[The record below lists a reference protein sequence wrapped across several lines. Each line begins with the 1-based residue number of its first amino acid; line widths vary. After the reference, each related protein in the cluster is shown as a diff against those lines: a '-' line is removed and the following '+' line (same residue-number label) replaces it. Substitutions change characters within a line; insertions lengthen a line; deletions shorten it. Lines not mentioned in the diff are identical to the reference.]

1 LGVHYFKKRERA
13 NRATELKSG
22 VSDVLLLSMY
32 QHRTRD
38 SILDVLKA
46 EGRPLTP
53 KQVSDALPGAGYSAI
68 RKLMR
73 TMRHGK
79 DTDLILYQEKP
90 NGPYALLKS
99 LDQAKL
105 NAAPQTVLYT
115 QLTRLIDGDR
125 RQRHTHPNDINEV
138 LRRLLRD
145 SEACIHKIDPADI
158 GKIQIQIVLPKK

>member
-1 LGVHYFKKRERA
+1 
-13 NRATELKSG
+13 
-22 VSDVLLLSMY
+22 
-32 QHRTRD
+32 
-38 SILDVLKA
+38 
-46 EGRPLTP
+46 
-53 KQVSDALPGAGYSAI
+53 
-68 RKLMR
+68 
-73 TMRHGK
+73 MRHGK

-158 GKIQIQIVLPKK
+158 GKIHIEPVSWERCRVVDVAERDSMRSFLSKWNDGKSD